1 MKDIKKSDITKR
13 FPELAKAIKSEFI
26 TIENNNVTI
35 NIDEAKMANIFDNFL
50 SKLRGPNS
58 TAPNYVKNALAN
70 KSWNSL
76 KTQLN
81 EYKSKKTE
89 NKVEDLVYQGD
100 YINILNDIEVE
111 KINEENINN
120 EDNNI
125 EENNAAEN
133 TIEENNNEDK
143 E

>member
-81 EYKSKKTE
+81 EYKSKNNKTKYNNMKE
-89 NKVEDLVYQGD
+89 NFTV
-100 YINILNDIEVE
+100 IF
-111 KINEENINN
+111 
-120 EDNNI
+120 NNI
-125 EENNAAEN
+125 FVPIDS
-133 TIEENNNEDK
+133 TIRSQNISPKIICN
-143 E
+143 